1 MSTSRHLVARSIV
14 SRLLQGL
21 VVLFVL
27 MTVTFFLIR
36 ALPGGPFTQEKA
48 IPAHILEKIRE
59 HYGLNEKLH
68 VQYLRNLTNLLRGD
82 LAYSLRME
90 GRPVAEVI
98 GQAFPVSLSL
108 GLAAMGLAMA
118 VGIPIGV
125 IAAARRNTWV
135 DHGSMAMAMV
145 GICLPTLVVGPLL
158 AWFFGV
164 YLTILPATG
173 WPPVSPTGWI
183 LPAVTLGLGYA
194 AYLSRLTRAGMIEV
208 LNQDFI
214 RTARAKGLKE
224 KTVLVRHCLRG
235 GLIPVVAYLGPAFA
249 GIVSGSIIIE
259 SIFMVPGMGQQ
270 LVKAIESRDAPMLQG
285 LVLLYGT
292 LTVVANL
299 AADLLQIW
307 LNPRLRSST

>member
-1 MSTSRHLVARSIV
+1 MSGSRHAIVRSIV

-48 IPAHILEKIRE
+48 IPEHIREKIEE
-59 HYGLNEKLH
+59 HYGLKDKLH
-68 VQYLRNLTNLLRGD
+68 EQYRRNVWNLLHGN
-82 LAYSLRME
+82 LSYSLRME

-98 GQAFPVSLSL
+98 AQSFPVSLGL
-108 GLAAMGLAMA
+108 GLAAMGFAMA
-118 VGIPIGV
+118 VGIPLGV

-135 DHGSMAMAMV
+135 DHGAMAVAMI
-145 GICLPTLVVGPLL
+145 GICLPSFVVGPLL
-158 AWFFGV
+158 AFFFGV
-164 YLTILPATG
+164 YLHVLPATG
-173 WPPVSPTGWI
+173 WPPISPTGWV
-183 LPAVTLGLGYA
+183 LPAVTLGLAYA

-224 KTVLVRHCLRG
+224 KTVLIRHCLRG

-249 GIVSGSIIIE
+249 AIVSGSIIIE
-259 SIFMVPGMGQQ
+259 TIFMVPGMGQQ
-270 LVKAIESRDAPMLQG
+270 LIKAIESRDAPMLQG

-292 LTVVANL
+292 LTVLANL
-299 AADLLQIW
+299 ATDLLQIW